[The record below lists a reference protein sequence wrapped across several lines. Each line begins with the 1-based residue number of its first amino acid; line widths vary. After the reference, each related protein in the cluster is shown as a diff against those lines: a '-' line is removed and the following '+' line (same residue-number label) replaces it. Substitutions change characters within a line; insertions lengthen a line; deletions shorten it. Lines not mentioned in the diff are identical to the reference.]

1 MRRGGPVLESVFG
14 TGGRPPG
21 VRFSA
26 VAALG
31 GAGPVLTRTADRDG
45 DLLVVGARRRRLLP
59 GFSTARYCAAH
70 APCPVLVVPLPTL
83 RSQPDVAVVDASE
96 L

>member
-1 MRRGGPVLESVFG
+1 MSAS
-14 TGGRPPG
+14 RPSPPW
-21 VRFSA
+21 
-26 VAALG
+26 AAT
-31 GAGPVLTRTADRDG
+31 GPVLTRTADRDG

-70 APCPVLVVPLPTL
+70 AACPVLVVPLPTL
-83 RSQPDVAVVDASE
+83 RTQPDVAVVDASE

>member
-1 MRRGGPVLESVFG
+1 MSASRPSPPWAAPDRSSPGPPTG
-14 TGGRPPG
+14 TATSSSSAPG
-21 VRFSA
+21 DDA
-26 VAALG
+26 CC
-31 GAGPVLTRTADRDG
+31 
-45 DLLVVGARRRRLLP
+45 P

>member
-1 MRRGGPVLESVFG
+1 MTPL
-14 TGGRPPG
+14 GRPGPAPG

-45 DLLVVGARRRRLLP
+45 DLLVVVARGRRLLP

-70 APCPVLVVPLPTL
+70 AACLVLVVPLPTL
-83 RSQPDVAVVDASE
+83 RTQPDVAVVDASE